1 MTNASLLTLPTELVY
16 YILNN
21 LDTCFIIFS
30 FRLVCKRFQA
40 ISEVYDQY
48 ELDLD
53 SISEDCLKRIACI
66 IQPEKIISLTVQNA
80 WNQPSRIKEFF
91 SIFEISRLTRLR
103 SITLGNLDNGQDK
116 SLLNHLTISNLVSF
130 DICILEI
137 HERDTL
143 DFISKVVT
151 QPTLNQLNSMKS
163 QLDHSIVHL
172 TMKSCS
178 LKEYHL
184 ILQRLPRL
192 RSIITGQLIMKKS
205 DEPITS
211 YSATI
216 RYPQLMSLVIGDSSL
231 SITDFEEV
239 LSLTPSLGTLKLI
252 SYRKNL
258 DSLLDGSVWTQLI
271 QTKLPNLKIFQF
283 FFSYTLERGHDAKDL
298 DLIVNQF
305 RTPFWLHENK
315 WIIICDY
322 FFQEK
327 VIHFYTTP
335 MCTIDFKQ
343 QLKSTKMPQLY
354 SRILRFNSSSM
365 DSDFQPIVHLMY
377 AAYNVTKPKTI
388 QRIYLEDNA
397 IGKDGALHIAEWIK
411 SNKVLTA
418 ISLGNNQIGSRGAK
432 YISDALQDNMVICHI
447 FLEENGIGDKGAQF
461 LAKALRNKTTLAS
474 LQLANNQIGAKGAQY
489 LSNILQNNVVT
500 FNHFYH
506 IREVNG
512 SMLT

>member
-53 SISEDCLKRIACI
+53 SISEDCLKRVACI

-216 RYPQLMSLVIGDSSL
+216 RYPQLMSLVIGDNNPFL
-231 SITDFEEV
+231 LIIT
-239 LSLTPSLGTLKLI
+239 
-252 SYRKNL
+252 
-258 DSLLDGSVWTQLI
+258 Q
-271 QTKLPNLKIFQF
+271 
-283 FFSYTLERGHDAKDL
+283 
-298 DLIVNQF
+298 
-305 RTPFWLHENK
+305 
-315 WIIICDY
+315 
-322 FFQEK
+322 
-327 VIHFYTTP
+327 
-335 MCTIDFKQ
+335 
-343 QLKSTKMPQLY
+343 
-354 SRILRFNSSSM
+354 
-365 DSDFQPIVHLMY
+365 
-377 AAYNVTKPKTI
+377 TI

-447 FLEENGIGDKGAQF
+447 FLEENRIGDKGAQF

-474 LQLANNQIGAKGAQY
+474 LQLANNQIGAKGAHY
-489 LSNILQNNVVT
+489 LSSILQNNVVT